1 MPHFIARHERQSV
14 GLEGDDLRLQ
24 TRKDMTKKG
33 QKITQS
39 DIVPVS
45 DGENSADTL
54 VFRVN
59 SQSKPGMTYC
69 VDLEAYDCDCSSFT
83 WIKYCKHIAAVQYHF
98 PETFPSIPASTL
110 SSASLASEIDV
121 IKEDN
126 FNRNHNTSISDNTIT
141 LDAVKDNL
149 RKLVLFL
156 DAHPSFPFPNS
167 LLNLLPHVT
176 AVNDDIQHVQQ
187 SMLSPSK
194 YVAPNQH
201 SWTETAEA
209 MGTQVKS
216 KKRTHTEAY
225 SGGER
230 SGKKAKSDALEPL
243 SAPSCVFCY

>member
-1 MPHFIARHERQSV
+1 MHGSLALYIGGDCHIAWHEHQSV
-14 GLEGDDLRLQ
+14 GLEGDDLQLQ
-24 TRKDMTKKG
+24 TQKDMTKKG

-59 SQSKPGMTYC
+59 SQSKPGMSYR

-98 PETFPSIPASTL
+98 PKTFPSIPALTL
-110 SSASLASEIDV
+110 SSSASDIDV

-126 FNRNHNTSISDNTIT
+126 IIWNHNASISDNAIT
-141 LDAVKDNL
+141 FDAVKDNL

-156 DAHPSFPFPNS
+156 DAHPSFPFSNY
-167 LLNLLPHVT
+167 LLNLLPHVI
-176 AVNDDIQHVQQ
+176 AVNDDIQHLQQ

-194 YVAPNQH
+194 HVAPNQH

-209 MGTQVKS
+209 MGTQIK
-216 KKRTHTEAY
+216 
-225 SGGER
+225 
-230 SGKKAKSDALEPL
+230 
-243 SAPSCVFCY
+243 